1 MLLIRVNKVESLRPR
16 VMVKS
21 PMSLEL
27 LAFREGSFFPFLL
40 LEILVLFCLL
50 IFLCYKQKKFFF
62 INLPFS
68 RSDRVT
74 LLAKGVLV

>member
-27 LAFREGSFFPFLL
+27 LAFREGIHSPIPPSGDPSF
-40 LEILVLFCLL
+40 IL
-50 IFLCYKQKKFFF
+50 F
-62 INLPFS
+62 INIP
-68 RSDRVT
+68 
-74 LLAKGVLV
+74 VL

>member
-27 LAFREGSFFPFLL
+27 LAFREGIHFPIPPSRDPSF
-40 LEILVLFCLL
+40 ILL
-50 IFLCYKQKKFFF
+50 INIPVLYTQKNFFYQPA
-62 INLPFS
+62 IQQE
-68 RSDRVT
+68 
-74 LLAKGVLV
+74 